1 MKIHEYQAKQLIK
14 QYGIKIP
21 AGKVAY
27 TPLEAKKVAVEVS
40 KRGPWMLK
48 AQIQS
53 GARNKGR
60 FLEKSAGR
68 GTGIRY
74 VTSRREIAKE
84 AEEMLRHTLVTSQ
97 TGPKGR
103 IVTRLYVEEFCKVN
117 KIFYTGLVID
127 RISAVMTLLIA
138 NLEKTDIL
146 TIAAKTPNKILHV
159 PLDTHKG
166 ITAKQ
171 VREVG
176 AFIGISER
184 HLPNLR
190 KYLRGIF
197 KAFVETDAT
206 MLEINPA
213 GITARG
219 DIIALDIKLTVDD
232 QALFRQPEIVPLFD
246 ECEFEKRELIAF
258 KNGFQYNSFDGSV
271 GCIVNGEGIALGLMD
286 LIKSKGGSTACFLN
300 LKGGVDQDKVASG
313 IRLIMTNPRVEGILI
328 VIIGGFLR
336 CNLVAEGILSVA
348 SEVGLNVPVVV
359 RFEGT
364 NKYEGESILK
374 NARYPITIT
383 QDVEEGV
390 SELLQAMEDNN

>member
-21 AGKVAY
+21 AGRVAY

-176 AFIGISER
+176 AFIGI
-184 HLPNLR
+184 
-190 KYLRGIF
+190 
-197 KAFVETDAT
+197 VETDAT

-219 DIIALDIKLTVDD
+219 DIVALEIKLTVDN

-258 KNGFQYNSFDGSV
+258 KNGFQYNSFDGSI
-271 GCIVNGEGIALGLMD
+271 GCIVNGEGIALGAMD
-286 LIKSKGGSTACFLN
+286 LIKSKGGNTACFLN
-300 LKGGVDQDKVASG
+300 LKGSVDQDKVAAG
-313 IRLIMTNPRVEGILI
+313 IKLIMTNPRVEGILF
-328 VIIGGFLR
+328 VILGGFLR
-336 CNLVAEGILSVA
+336 CNLVAEGILAVA
-348 SEVGLNVPVVV
+348 SEVGLNIPIVV

-364 NKYEGESILK
+364 NKYEAESILR
-374 NARYPITIT
+374 NSHFPIMIT
-383 QDVEEGV
+383 QDIEEGV
-390 SELLQAMEDNN
+390 EQLLQAMEDNS